1 VGPFWEVVA
10 EAGLDASQ
18 RIKEAAEQLGF
29 GEIMLRNWGWHQG
42 KSEFIGIRQATVD
55 CLR

>member
-1 VGPFWEVVA
+1 MGPFWEVVA